1 MKEVIRYATID
12 DKDVIKNFLHNY
24 WANGHILTKSN
35 ELFDFFYADFLKE
48 KINMLLGFSGN
59 ELTGLQ
65 GFIPSDH
72 FIDLTGE
79 KINNNLTSIIWLSLW
94 HVNENAPNGQGIRL
108 IREIEKNFPS
118 SIIAATGYRD
128 SVEVIYKG
136 LGFETGILSHY
147 VVINPE
153 IGKTKL
159 KDFHLPKST
168 SINRAN
174 LKFIKIKKV
183 SDQFE
188 ITNIIE
194 KLFLENLEMTHF
206 KIPLYYLSRFI
217 NFKFYK
223 YEFYVIL
230 GRDHETEGFMICR
243 ISNSPL
249 GKVLRIVEIVTK
261 TYLINLYEEI
271 VDILVK
277 NNFIYADYYDNLDEK
292 EFSSAFGFLRLKEQ
306 NSIPNLFEPFSIK
319 RKIFRV
325 AIKRKGHD
333 TNLYITRADGD
344 QDRPSILL

>member
-1 MKEVIRYATID
+1 MKEIIRYATIH
-12 DKDVIKNFLHNY
+12 DKDLIKNFLHNY
-24 WANGHILTKSN
+24 WANGHILSKSN

-48 KINMLLGFSGN
+48 KINMFLGFSDH

-72 FIDLTGE
+72 FFDLSGK
-79 KINNNLTSIIWLSLW
+79 KINNHFTSIIWLSLW
-94 HVNENAPNGQGIRL
+94 HVNKNAPNGQGIRL

-118 SIIAATGYRD
+118 SIIVATGYRD
-128 SVEVIYKG
+128 SVEVIYKS
-136 LGFETGILSHY
+136 LGFETGILGHY

-153 IGKTKL
+153 IEKAKL
-159 KDFHLPKST
+159 KSFNLPDST

-174 LKFIKIKKV
+174 LKSIKIRKV
-183 SDQFE
+183 SDQVE

-206 KIPLYYLSRFI
+206 KTPFYYLSRFI

-230 GRDHETEGFMICR
+230 GRDQNTEGFMICR

-249 GKVLRIVEIVTK
+249 GKVLRIVEIITR
-261 TYLINLYEEI
+261 TILINLYEEI

-277 NNFIYADYYDNLDEK
+277 NSFIYADYYDNLENK
-292 EFSSAFGFLRLKEQ
+292 EFSTAFGFLRLNEK

-325 AIKRKGHD
+325 AIKGKGHD

>member
-1 MKEVIRYATID
+1 
-12 DKDVIKNFLHNY
+12 LHNY
-24 WANGHILTKSN
+24 WAHGHILTKSN

-48 KINMLLGFSGN
+48 KINMFLGFSGN

-72 FIDLTGE
+72 FFGLTE
-79 KINNNLTSIIWLSLW
+79 KKINNNFTSIIWLSLW
-94 HVNENAPNGQGIRL
+94 HVNKNAPNGQGIRL
-108 IREIEKNFPS
+108 LREIEKNFSS
-118 SIIAATGYRD
+118 SILVATGYRD
-128 SVEVIYKG
+128 SVEVIYKS
-136 LGFETGILSHY
+136 LGFETGILDHY

-153 IGKTKL
+153 IEKTKL
-159 KDFHLPKST
+159 KPFDLPKST

-174 LKFIKIKKV
+174 LKLVKIKKV
-183 SDQFE
+183 SDRLE

-194 KLFLENLEMTHF
+194 KLSLENLEITHF
-206 KIPLYYLSRFI
+206 KIPFYYLSRFI
-217 NFKFYK
+217 NFKFYE

-230 GRDHETEGFMICR
+230 GLDQNTEGFMICR

-249 GKVLRIVEIVTK
+249 GKVLRIVEIITK
-261 TYLINLYEEI
+261 SFLINLHEEI

-277 NNFIYADYYDNLDEK
+277 NNFIYADYYDNLEEK
-292 EFSSAFGFLRLKEQ
+292 EFSTAFGFLRLKEQ

-325 AIKRKGHD
+325 AIKGKRHD